1 MPQLQLSPPKIE
13 RMDQM
18 AIQAPIW
25 TPPQTPVACPKSQ
38 SVPIGVENPIEVP
51 KAATDAQVKIEDLAS
66 PFGMDHHSD
75 TVIASPNALENTY
88 FGHDELYVR
97 ENDSWHAVPYTSS
110 FTEQYNLVTEAAKQG
125 LVNI

>member
-25 TPPQTPVACPKSQ
+25 TPPQTPVACTKSQ
-38 SVPIGVENPIEVP
+38 SVPIGVENP

-66 PFGMDHHSD
+66 LFDMDHHSD

-125 LVNI
+125 RS